1 MKRIYDF
8 VLKEHLSS
16 WQQMAFIVGPR
27 QSGKTTLSKNTEAL
41 GYPITYMN
49 WDYEEDQLLITGSIE
64 NLLDK
69 KGLLRA
75 SDKRQVLVF
84 DELHKFHHWRNYI
97 KGIYDKYRQQ
107 MSIIVTGSSKLDAFK
122 AVGDSLMGRYFL
134 YHIHPFTLAELTT
147 PNLIDTEI
155 RNPSKPENGLLET
168 LLEFGGFPDPF
179 INHSKRFYN
188 KWITLRL
195 EQLFQDDIKSLTRI
209 HDIGNLK
216 LMARILKNQ
225 VGQLMNYSNVASKI
239 KVSVDTVIHWIDL
252 LCSFYYCY
260 TIKPWS
266 KNLPRAL
273 IKQPK
278 IYLWDWSEAADI
290 GARHENFVASHLK
303 KSIDLWTDTGL
314 GKYDLFFI
322 RDKEQNEVDFL
333 VTKNEEPW
341 FLVEVKSSVRN
352 SISKSLYKMQKK
364 TKAKHAFQ
372 LVFDEPFI
380 EKNCFDYTEPVIVS
394 VTTFLSQLV

>member
-1 MKRIYDF
+1 MQRIYDF

-16 WQQMAFIVGPR
+16 WQQMAFLVGPR
-27 QSGKTTLSKNTEAL
+27 QSGKTTLSKNTETF
-41 GYPITYMN
+41 GYPVTYMN
-49 WDYEEDQLLITGSIE
+49 WDYEEDRLLITGSIE
-64 NLLDK
+64 SLLAE
-69 KGLLRA
+69 KGLLKA
-75 SDKRQVLVF
+75 SDKKQVLIF
-84 DELHKFHHWRNYI
+84 DEIHKFHHWRNYI
-97 KGIYDKYRQQ
+97 KGIYDKYRQK

-122 AVGDSLMGRYFL
+122 SVGDSLMGRYFL

-147 PNLIDTEI
+147 PNLVDLEL

-179 INHSKRFYN
+179 INNSKRFYN

-225 VGQLMNYSNVASKI
+225 IGQLMNYSNMASKV
-239 KVSVDTVIHWIDL
+239 KVSVDTIINWIDL

-266 KNLPRAL
+266 QNLPRAL

-278 IYLWDWSEAADI
+278 IYLWDWSEVLEI
-290 GARHENFVASHLK
+290 GARHENFIASHLK
-303 KSIDLWTDTGL
+303 KAIDFWTDTGL

-333 VTKNEEPW
+333 VTKNGVPW
-341 FLVEVKSSVRN
+341 FLVEVKSSGKN
-352 SISKSLYKMQKK
+352 GISKSLYKMQEK

-372 LVFDEPFI
+372 LAFNEPFI
-380 EKNCFDYTEPVIVS
+380 EKNCFDYTEPVIVP
-394 VTTFLSQLV
+394 VTTFLSQLI